1 LVLEQSLLSEFGIQ
15 SKVRGEIMQDD
26 TIIFAEEN
34 DVENHE
40 VQDVWKVLI
49 VDDEVEVHSV
59 TRLVLENFIFEEKKL
74 S

>member
-1 LVLEQSLLSEFGIQ
+1 MLEQSLLSEFGIQ